1 MSEEQ
6 NGQIHIDE
14 QDASAGRKPGV
25 VRWVLLISLISLV
38 MIFAIVLIIAP
49 AMLQDSGSDFGAADM
64 LENGSAFFG

>member
-25 VRWVLLISLISLV
+25 VRWVLLVSLISVILI
-38 MIFAIVLIIAP
+38 MAIVLIVAP
-49 AMLQDSGSDFGAADM
+49 AMAPDTGSEFGAADV
-64 LENGSAFFG
+64 LQNASALLA